1 MKKNTGG
8 LRIVMMLGLC
18 GAFAVFSSTISKSPV
33 LPIFAKNLGAT
44 GTQIGWIASASTLPG
59 ILISYLAGDLADRF
73 GYKKILIGSLLVFAS
88 APFVYFLVI
97 NPMGLA
103 AVRFYHGFATA
114 AFDPVAMAAI
124 AAFSRNNTGQNLSLY
139 TSATLIGR
147 ALAPTVGGAAYE
159 YGGIPAVYGIAG
171 GAGILALA
179 FAVWYFYK
187 SKNMQRAE
195 ETAKSRKEEAEKI
208 SSLKKLWGMLRYRP
222 LLLVGVLNACAYF
235 SYGAFEMIFPLYA
248 KQLGMSTGQIGYVL
262 GAQLIGMIL
271 LKPVF
276 GRVSDRVGRL
286 PLMVVGL
293 FVCSGTFFLLTFLK
307 AVMLVIPLIV
317 VYGLGFALITS
328 GTNALSAR

>member
-1 MKKNTGG
+1 MQTRPFPPAPAEGGHMKKNTGG

-147 ALAPTVGGAAYE
+147 ALAPPVGGAAYE

-179 FAVWYFYK
+179 FAVWYFHK
-187 SKNMQRAE
+187 SKNMRRAE

-235 SYGAFEMIFPLYA
+235 SYGAFE
-248 KQLGMSTGQIGYVL
+248 
-262 GAQLIGMIL
+262 
-271 LKPVF
+271 
-276 GRVSDRVGRL
+276 
-286 PLMVVGL
+286 
-293 FVCSGTFFLLTFLK
+293 
-307 AVMLVIPLIV
+307 
-317 VYGLGFALITS
+317 
-328 GTNALSAR
+328 